1 MALAVPVPLSL
12 RRRRWEAIHWI
23 LEAASKRK
31 GRGSGKGGFATK
43 VAEEIVSVVEGRS
56 AAWTKRDALHKLAV
70 AARAN
75 MNSGG
80 RGRR

>member
-23 LEAASKRK
+23 LDAASKKRS
-31 GRGSGKGGFATK
+31 RGSGKNMFAQK

-56 AAWTKRDALHKLAV
+56 GAWQKRDALHKLAV

-75 MNSGG
+75 MKAPA
-80 RGRR
+80 R